1 MEVLFKYQQFRRTLL
16 LIILPTQYK
25 AACISRDGAKTL
37 ISYVYTMHAVES
49 QKRYT
54 QLDKLSNSKKIL
66 IISDKQRSFLG
77 ALP

>member
-1 MEVLFKYQQFRRTLL
+1 MEVLFKYQQFRRALL
-16 LIILPTQYK
+16 LIIRPTQYK
-25 AACISRDGAKTL
+25 AACIRDGAKTI
-37 ISYVYTMHAVES
+37 ISYVYTLHAVES
-49 QKRYT
+49 QNRYT